1 MKKIVV
7 TGGAG
12 FIGSHLADACC
23 SLPDHPQVVVLDNL
37 RTGRQSNLERLRHH
51 SNLNWVQGSVTD
63 PTAVDEVCRGADCI
77 FHLAAMVSVPESL
90 LNPLEC
96 VDINVNGTLHLLE
109 AARRHGIKKVVL
121 SSSAAIY
128 GDDPEL
134 PKHERLRPAPQTPYG
149 ITKLDGEYY
158 LEMARQ
164 QYGISTV
171 SLRYFNVY
179 GPYQDPKSQYAAA
192 VPIFLERAL
201 QHKAISI
208 YGDGLQTRD
217 FVFVGDVVAANLWV
231 AQREELHGVYNVA
244 TGTTVTI
251 LELAKTIQA
260 MVGSN
265 SEIKHLAPRPGD
277 IRASWSDPSK
287 LMATGFR
294 AGYDLKNGLQ
304 RTIELLA
311 EQKS

>member
-1 MKKIVV
+1 VKKIVV

-23 SLPDHPQVVVLDNL
+23 RLPQAPEVVILDNL
-37 RTGRQSNLERLRHH
+37 RTGRRSNLERLRHH
-51 SNLNWVQGSVTD
+51 GNLKFVEGSVTD
-63 PTAVDEVCRGADCI
+63 PSRVDEVCRGADCI

-90 LNPLEC
+90 LHPLEC
-96 VDINVNGTLHLLE
+96 VDLNVNGTLHLLE
-109 AARRHGIKKVVL
+109 AARRHGVKKMVL
-121 SSSAAIY
+121 SSSAAVY

-164 QYGISTV
+164 QYGLSTV

-179 GPYQDPKSQYAAA
+179 GPHQDPNSQYAAA
-192 VPIFLERAL
+192 VPIFIQRAMNHQPL
-201 QHKAISI
+201 GIF
-208 YGDGLQTRD
+208 GDGLQTRD
-217 FVFVGDVVAANLWV
+217 FIFVGDVVAANLWV
-231 AQREELHGVYNVA
+231 AQRQEIYGVYNVA

-251 LELAKTIQA
+251 LELASTIKEA
-260 MVGSN
+260 LGSP
-265 SEIKHLAPRPGD
+265 SAIEHLPPRPGD

-294 AGYDLKNGLQ
+294 PTYDLQKGLQ
-304 RTIELLA
+304 STLA
-311 EQKS
+311 VLTKNET